1 MSRLSQYKRI
11 RVRAGFIVKNV
22 INIYCARSV
31 ISMVVTHPSCSLVS
45 TAWSLGPSNRLTN
58 SVHLWVNFRNCT
70 ARHEKLEVNP
80 TLSTGMDF
88 SNIVKDKKQSAVGL
102 KQEAVKDIVEE
113 NSEDFID
120 DPDVPPLM

>member
-1 MSRLSQYKRI
+1 
-11 RVRAGFIVKNV
+11 
-22 INIYCARSV
+22 
-31 ISMVVTHPSCSLVS
+31 
-45 TAWSLGPSNRLTN
+45 
-58 SVHLWVNFRNCT
+58 
-70 ARHEKLEVNP
+70 
-80 TLSTGMDF
+80 MDF